1 MLNKPN
7 FIIQLAV
14 YSLLSVCFQ
23 LCAFSFQLAFAQ
35 EVKPEPII
43 VNGDTVEYSADNKEV
58 TATGN
63 VEVDYKGAKLTC
75 DKLTV
80 NMQTKVGSAEGH
92 ARLDDK
98 KGVIEG
104 SKIMYD
110 FQNKTGTIFDSNFRA
125 NPYFGKASKV
135 EKVSDSEFVALSGFA
150 TTCNFDR
157 PHYRI
162 GSKEV
167 KIFPGDKIQT
177 KDDAFYVGD
186 APLLHLSNFNHSLKD
201 LSMHQQLVPGDRKEW
216 GPFLLSSWRYNLT
229 DYLNARVFLDYRS
242 KLGIG
247 EGFGLNSNTPNFG
260 KGDFKFYYTDE
271 HPQRPPTGTPT
282 ALERYF
288 TRFRYKWDIDNQTS
302 FVSEFYKIVDEK
314 RKTVDPQTNL
324 LKDYFFREYQ
334 LDSQPPSYATLH
346 HNFTHSAMDLTLQDR
361 TNHYYDQINKLPEL
375 KYTLPSLRINST
387 PVYFQNYTSAGT
399 YNKKAITSPVTTDDQ
414 SATRLDSTNK
424 FSMPAKVAFLSVN
437 PFVGSEETLYDK
449 SVSGLNQPIRTIF
462 LSGVDVSTKFYRL
475 FNVKSN
481 MLGMDI
487 NGLRHVITPTAG
499 YAYNH
504 TPTIPASNL
513 TQIDA
518 IDSLGP
524 SNSVSLGLS
533 NKLQTKRSGVSTDL
547 VDALVT
553 TSYLFKPKIGDER
566 GSSFRDI
573 LFDIKLLPYS
583 WLRLDTT
590 ATYTHSGPR
599 DSSNYN
605 SFTDVNYDVSFNW
618 AEERTLGIGQRYLK
632 KGGNQITSYYN
643 WRFSPK
649 WKFLMYLRGE
659 IGHDPTLSRGLREQ
673 EFTISRDLHC
683 WTVDWTLNIRSGG
696 GGVTNWLI
704 FRLKAF
710 PESEFSIQQSYHP
723 PKSGPSNP

>member
-1 MLNKPN
+1 MRNKPKVL
-7 FIIQLAV
+7 IQLTI
-14 YSLLSVCFQ
+14 YSLLFVCFQ
-23 LCAFSFQLAFAQ
+23 FAFAQ
-35 EVKPEPII
+35 EVRPEPII
-43 VNGDTVEYSADNKEV
+43 VNGDTVEYGADNKEV

-98 KGVIEG
+98 KGIIEG
-104 SKIMYD
+104 QRIVYD
-110 FQNKTGTIFDSNFRA
+110 FQNKTGTIFDANFRA

-135 EKVSDSEFVALSGFA
+135 EKVNDNEFMALNGYA
-150 TTCNFDR
+150 TTCDFDH
-157 PHYRI
+157 PHFRI
-162 GSKEV
+162 GSKEI
-167 KIFPGDKIQT
+167 KIFPQDKIQT

-186 APLLHLSNFNHSLKD
+186 TPLVRLSNFNRSLKD
-201 LSMHQQLVPGDRKEW
+201 ISMHQQLVPGYRKEW
-216 GPFLLSSWRYNLT
+216 GPFLLSAWRYNLT
-229 DYLNARVFLDYRS
+229 DYLNARVFLDYRY
-242 KLGIG
+242 KLGLG

-271 HPQRPPTGTPT
+271 HPQNPSPNTPT
-282 ALERYF
+282 DLERYL
-288 TRFRYKWDIDNQTS
+288 TRFRYQWNIDNQTS

-324 LKDYFFREYQ
+324 LKDYFFREYES
-334 LDSQPPSYATLH
+334 DSQPPTYATLH
-346 HNFTHSAMDLTLQDR
+346 HNFTHSSLDFTLQDR
-361 TNHYYDQINKLPEL
+361 TNHYFDQINKLPEL
-375 KYTLPSLRINST
+375 RYTLPSLKLGSG
-387 PVYFQNYTSAGT
+387 PFYFQNNTIAGG
-399 YNKKAITSPVTTDDQ
+399 YDKKAITSPVTTDDQ
-414 SATRLDSTNK
+414 SATRLDTTNK
-424 FSMPAKVAFLSVN
+424 LSLPTKVSFLMVN
-437 PFVGSEETLYDK
+437 PFVGNEETIYDK
-449 SVSGLNQPIRTIF
+449 GPNGLNLPIRTIF

-475 FNVKSN
+475 LNVKSN

-487 NGLRHVITPTAG
+487 NGLRHIITPAVG

-524 SNSVSLGLS
+524 FNGMNLGLS
-533 NKLQTKRSGVSTDL
+533 NKLQTKHNGVSTDL

-553 TSYLFKPKIGDER
+553 TSYLFKPKTGDKR
-566 GSSFRDI
+566 GSSFQDV

-590 ATYTHSGPR
+590 ATYKHSGPR
-599 DSSNYN
+599 DDTGYKHFS
-605 SFTDVNYDVSFNW
+605 DVNYDVSFNW
-618 AEERTLGIGQRYLK
+618 AKERTLGIGQRYLR
-632 KGGNQITSYYN
+632 KGGDQITSYYT

-649 WKFLMYLRGE
+649 WKFLMYQRLE
-659 IGHDPTLSRGLREQ
+659 IGHDQTLPRGLREH
-673 EFTISRDLHC
+673 EYTLSRDLHC
-683 WTVDWTLNIRSGG
+683 WTVDCTLNLRRSGG
-696 GGVTNWLI
+696 GATIWLV

-710 PESEFSIQQSYHP
+710 PESEFSFRQSYSP
-723 PKSGPSNP
+723 PKTGPSNP